1 MTLRIRIRCEGPCHT
16 VNYNTCYNISS
27 EWSCTSKKYRQNGH
41 SSMPSHAHVSP
52 EAMSRADVG
61 RRDVRWPSGQRARC
75 SRLPLPYHQLS
86 GCNGGID
93 CKVESMFWLLVLQ
106 IKFKACCVKKAMITP
121 RETETEPPPQPL

>member
-1 MTLRIRIRCEGPCHT
+1 MAI
-16 VNYNTCYNISS
+16 
-27 EWSCTSKKYRQNGH
+27 
-41 SSMPSHAHVSP
+41 
-52 EAMSRADVG
+52 
-61 RRDVRWPSGQRARC
+61 WPTRARK

-121 RETETEPPPQPL
+121 RETETLAETEPPPQPLSPHALKRDSLV